1 MKNRN
6 KQAID
11 NPSINVL
18 CAQKSIST
26 PLPTERNPEISLS
39 SLKGGGGLKLNQET
53 IHRCLRTNLP
63 NTDADL
69 Y

>member
-39 SLKGGGGLKLNQET
+39 SLKGGGGLKLN
-53 IHRCLRTNLP
+53 
-63 NTDADL
+63 
-69 Y
+69 